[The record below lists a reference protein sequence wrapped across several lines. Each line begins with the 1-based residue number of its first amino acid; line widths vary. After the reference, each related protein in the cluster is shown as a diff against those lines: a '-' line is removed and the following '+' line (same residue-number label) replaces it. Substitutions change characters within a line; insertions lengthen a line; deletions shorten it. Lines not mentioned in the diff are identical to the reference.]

1 VREAAE
7 RVPDKPH
14 HKAVDGATP
23 KRRHQRV
30 RPIPQPP
37 VPVYVPALGTLSF
50 RTCQWIADDCTQRPW
65 RFCDAAAV
73 AGKPYCSE
81 HLARVFVRRP
91 HAGAASYGVR
101 W

>member
-1 VREAAE
+1 RREARHAATPE
-7 RVPDKPH
+7 RV
-14 HKAVDGATP
+14 AC
-23 KRRHQRV
+23 
-30 RPIPQPP
+30 QPARL
-37 VPVYVPALGTLSF
+37 ALPTLVF
-50 RTCQWIADDCTQRPW
+50 RSCQWIADDCTQRPW